1 MTMAK
6 IYVEKKQYE
15 VNARQNLLHACL
27 SLGFDLPYFCWHPA
41 LGSVGACRQC
51 AVKQFK
57 NEEDETGRL
66 VMACMTPAS
75 DGARISIQDA
85 EAAEFRKAVIEGLML
100 NHPHDC
106 PVCDEGGECHLQD
119 MTVMTGHSK
128 RIYHSTKRT
137 FLNQYLGPF
146 INHEMNRCIQCQ
158 RCVRYYRE
166 YAGDNDLN
174 AFRLRDTVFFGR
186 AQDGVLE
193 SEFSGNLVEICP
205 TGVFTDA
212 TLKHHYTRKWDLQMA
227 PSVCVHCGLGCNITV
242 GERYGSV
249 RRVVNRYNSEVNG
262 YFLCDRG
269 RFGYEFINSQTR
281 IKEPLIDGTTV
292 TREAA
297 LERIG
302 SIVSKGSVIGIGSA
316 RASLEGNYALRK
328 LVGAHRFYAGV
339 ADAEGRAT
347 ASALRILQR
356 GPASAASLQEIE
368 LADGALLL
376 GEDVTN
382 VAPLMA
388 LRLRQSVR
396 QAPMRRAQ
404 RLNIPLWLDQA
415 VREIV
420 QDELGPLFIAS
431 PYATKL
437 DSVATATFRAAPS
450 DIARLGFAVA
460 HAIDCG
466 APEVTGLPDETRS
479 LAATIAK
486 ALVEAERPVVVSGIS
501 CNSEAVLE
509 AAAQV
514 TQALIRQG
522 RTQTRLAFTMPE
534 ANTFGLGLIEQGTL
548 SSALEEV
555 RRGRIETAII
565 LENDLFRRAPSPQ
578 IKEFLRSLRHVIV
591 LDGLS
596 TPASECAEVVL
607 PAGTYAETDGTLVNN
622 EGRAQRFLQAY
633 VPSGSVQ
640 AGWRWIRDIAAAAG
654 RQAGCSWETLDD
666 VIAAMAAEIPALAK
680 ITEAAPGRNTV
691 GKIAREPER
700 YSGRTSMFANINV
713 HESKPPE
720 DVDSALAFSMES
732 GPMPPPAPLI
742 PFFWSPGWNSIQA
755 TNKFQSEVG
764 GPLRGGDPGA
774 RLVEPK
780 PDAAEPYFRDIPA
793 AFRPNAGEWLICPAF
808 HIFGSEELSRQSP
821 GVAGLTPKPSITLN
835 TVDAELLGIRAGEPV
850 KVTLEEETYELP
862 AVVRSDL
869 PRGVACLPA
878 GLPPFEG
885 HALPAHGRLALAGT
899 PLSMRVTR

>member
-1 MTMAK
+1 MTVAK

-15 VNARQNLLHACL
+15 VNARENLLHACL

-57 NEEDETGRL
+57 NEEDKAGRL

-75 DGARISIQDA
+75 EGTRISIDDP
-85 EAAEFRKAVIEGLML
+85 EAVEFRKAVIEGLML

-119 MTVMTGHSK
+119 MTVMTGHGG
-128 RIYHSTKRT
+128 RLYHFTKRT

-166 YAGDNDLN
+166 YAGDHDLN
-174 AFRLRDTVFFGR
+174 AFRLRDTIFFGR
-186 AQDGVLE
+186 AEDGVLE
-193 SEFSGNLVEICP
+193 SEFAGNLVEICP

-227 PSVCVHCGLGCNITV
+227 PSVCVHCSLGCNITV

-249 RRVVNRYNSEVNG
+249 RRVANRFNSDVNG

-269 RFGYEFINSQTR
+269 RFGYEFINSDER
-281 IKEPLIDGTTV
+281 IKEPLIGG
-292 TREAA
+292 EAVA
-297 LERIG
+297 PKTAIERVG
-302 SIVSKGSVIGIGSA
+302 AIVGEGSVIGIGSP

-328 LVGAHRFYAGV
+328 LVGADRFYAGV
-339 ADAEGRAT
+339 ADAEGQAV
-347 ASALRILQR
+347 ASALRILR
-356 GPASAASLQEIE
+356 TGPVASASLHEME
-368 LADGALLL
+368 LADSALIL

-382 VAPLMA
+382 AAPLMA

-404 RLNIPLWLDQA
+404 KLNVPLWLDQA

-437 DSVATATFRAAPS
+437 DKVATAAFRAAP
-450 DIARLGFAVA
+450 DDVARLGFAVA
-460 HAIDCG
+460 HAIDG
-466 APEVTGLPDETRS
+466 EAPEVGGLPEETRT
-479 LAATIAK
+479 LAGRIAN
-486 ALVEAERPVVVSGIS
+486 ALVEAERPLVVSGIS
-501 CNSEAVLE
+501 CRSESVLE

-514 TQALIRQG
+514 AWALHRKG
-522 RTQTRLAFTMPE
+522 RTETRLAFSMPE
-534 ANTFGLGLIEQGTL
+534 ANSYGLGLIEQRTM
-548 SSALEEV
+548 SDALEEV
-555 RRGRIETAII
+555 RGGGIETAVI
-565 LENDLFRRAPSPQ
+565 LENDLFRRAPSGQ
-578 IKEFLRSLRHVIV
+578 VKEFLRSVRQVIV

-596 TPASECAEVVL
+596 TPTSEAAGFVF
-607 PAGTYAETDGTLVNN
+607 PAGTYAETDGTVVNN

-640 AGWRWIRDIAAAAG
+640 ASWRWIRDIATAAG
-654 RQAGCSWETLDD
+654 NRAGCSWETLDD
-666 VIAAMAAEIPALAK
+666 VIAAMAEEIPALAK
-680 ITEAAPGRNTV
+680 ATEAAPGRKAV

-700 YSGRTSMFANINV
+700 YSGRTSMLANISV
-713 HESKPPE
+713 DEPKPPD

-732 GPMPPPAPLI
+732 GPKPPPAPLI

-755 TNKFQSEVG
+755 TNKYQSEVG

-780 PDAAEPYFRDIPA
+780 SDAATPYFREIPP
-793 AFRPNAGEWLICPAF
+793 AFRPGSGEWLICSAP
-808 HIFGSEELSRQSP
+808 HIFGSEELSRHSP
-821 GVAGLTPKPSITLN
+821 GIAELAPKACITLN
-835 TVDAELLGIRAGEPV
+835 TMDADLLGIRASEPIQ
-850 KVTLEEETYELP
+850 VTLEEETYELP
-862 AVVRSDL
+862 SVVRQDL

-878 GLPPFEG
+878 GLSPFEG
-885 HALPAHGRLALAGT
+885 HALPARGTLAIARETLGV
-899 PLSMRVTR
+899 RVAR